1 MYCCKVCR
9 ITNQPKVFHI
19 TKSEIIA
26 FLTKV
31 FVKKNAISLLQPVS
45 VNELFLTVVTVLYI

>member
-1 MYCCKVCR
+1 M
-9 ITNQPKVFHI
+9 KVFHI

>member
-1 MYCCKVCR
+1 M
-9 ITNQPKVFHI
+9 KVFHI

-45 VNELFLTVVTVLYI
+45 VNELFLTVVSFVHLIN